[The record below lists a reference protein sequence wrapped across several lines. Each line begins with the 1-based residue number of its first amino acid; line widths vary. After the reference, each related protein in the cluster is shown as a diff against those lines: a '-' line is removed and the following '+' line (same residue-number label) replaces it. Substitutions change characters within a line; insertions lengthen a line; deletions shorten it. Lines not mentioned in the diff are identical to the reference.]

1 MILFI
6 YIGGSLCGWSHWLVD
21 CDVGSDPEFW
31 QPGSESVSLQK
42 ETGSFVLLFSSW
54 HYFLGVCSISL
65 WSQNS
70 PAVVC
75 AVKHERRP
83 CSRLQ
88 HQSCECVAFVC
99 MFHPCGSR
107 LQVLTVSS
115 LPAETGDGSG
125 RHLHH
130 LRTAEPGHPPRP
142 RQRRA
147 LHREGVRR
155 ECSFLLFVAFAVFS
169 ISRNNINLTIRDLR
183 LEALDPNN
191 LNHFIRR
198 SNWKSARLKFH
209 HWSVIANLKCTEL
222 KHLKKITT
230 GKTKMYQINKTQNV
244 KSVDSAGD
252 ATNNTSKSS

>member
-99 MFHPCGSR
+99 MCPPVWESSSGPDCVVSPRRNRGWIWPTPTSPSYGRTRTSSETASTTSSTSR
-107 LQVLTVSS
+107 RCSTWVLILVIC
-115 LPAETGDGSG
+115 
-125 RHLHH
+125 H
-130 LRTAEPGHPPRP
+130 
-142 RQRRA
+142 
-147 LHREGVRR
+147 
-155 ECSFLLFVAFAVFS
+155 
-169 ISRNNINLTIRDLR
+169 NNINLTIRDLR

-209 HWSVIANLKCTEL
+209 H
-222 KHLKKITT
+222 
-230 GKTKMYQINKTQNV
+230 
-244 KSVDSAGD
+244 
-252 ATNNTSKSS
+252 